1 MNGNLQNLWG
11 LSLCPPYPTPV
22 HISSHVAYSS
32 TAARSPENSVNYPP
46 DWLHIIT
53 FNNSEIFN
61 LNRGINMYVVKRNF
75 WITNPYRCN
84 QIKQKDL
91 PHPGLS
97 YSLHPTWPTSSEMLR
112 ARHSIFLLVSGSY
125 ISISL
130 WMWYTCNSFAISSVT
145 YRDSGIITWNT
156 HMIVNLSCPFQEM
169 WQITHNLQLPKCP
182 LNGLSHYAFT
192 ACQSDIFKLFNS
204 S

>member
-1 MNGNLQNLWG
+1 MGICRPFVGWALGLHILHQCTFLPMWLTLPPHRWISYVNGK
-11 LSLCPPYPTPV
+11 
-22 HISSHVAYSS
+22 IS
-32 TAARSPENSVNYPP
+32 NYLP

-53 FNNSEIFN
+53 FSNSEIFN
-61 LNRGINMYVVKRNF
+61 LNRGINTYVLKRNI
-75 WITNPYRCN
+75 WMTNPYRCN

-97 YSLHPTWPTSSEMLR
+97 DSLHPTWPTSSEMLR

-145 YRDSGIITWNT
+145 YRDSGIITWNID
-156 HMIVNLSCPFQEM
+156 MVANLSVPSK
-169 WQITHNLQLPKCP
+169 KCD
-182 LNGLSHYAFT
+182 T
-192 ACQSDIFKLFNS
+192 
-204 S
+204 